1 MLEKYFIR
9 GAQPWCNTW
18 WGGIWTHNTTLK
30 ETMSSMLAIGLH
42 VVLNFQAWTQ
52 DAISVKKNIINS
64 SNINIII
71 NITCQDTLYQTLGW
85 DVFQFIPRF
94 WNTSGVA
101 SLCSGNFTRPLLEHV
116 FIRPWWN
123 PPKKYGHVH
132 PPILT
137 VPPVFV
143 HFPSSPNIF
152 QPSTSTFKGCHLMKR
167 GLMLYH
173 SILCPACYEGL
184 ESWNVWIGVF
194 VDHGIFD
201 VPQLASSK
209 LVPAFRITMLVQMIS
224 VTSKNGFIIHKH
236 RYTYK

>member
-1 MLEKYFIR
+1 MPSQSKKHHQLIKHQHHHQHHLPRYIVPNPGLGCFPVHPKILEYLR
-9 GAQPWCNTW
+9 GCV
-18 WGGIWTHNTTLK
+18 TLFRQFH
-30 ETMSSMLAIGLH
+30 SSITRTRFYSPL
-42 VVLNFQAWTQ
+42 
-52 DAISVKKNIINS
+52 VK
-64 SNINIII
+64 
-71 NITCQDTLYQTLGW
+71 
-85 DVFQFIPRF
+85 
-94 WNTSGVA
+94 
-101 SLCSGNFTRPLLEHV
+101 
-116 FIRPWWN
+116 